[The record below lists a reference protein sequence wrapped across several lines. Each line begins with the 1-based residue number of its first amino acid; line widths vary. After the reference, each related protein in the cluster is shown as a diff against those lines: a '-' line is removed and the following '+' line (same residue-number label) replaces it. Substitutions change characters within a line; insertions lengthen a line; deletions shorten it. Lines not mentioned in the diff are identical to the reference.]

1 MKYLSLKGIAVLA
14 VAVIPM
20 LLKFKLHKRNT
31 PVVTTPSI
39 LVEAV

>member
-14 VAVIPM
+14 VAIVPI
-20 LLKFKLHKRNT
+20 LLKFKLHKT
-31 PVVTTPSI
+31 EKPVVQQPSI